1 MESKCASGEYEIV
14 AISKLCSP
22 KTAFQ
27 SELFGS

>member
-14 AISKLCSP
+14 AISEFCFP
-22 KTAFQ
+22 RTAFQ